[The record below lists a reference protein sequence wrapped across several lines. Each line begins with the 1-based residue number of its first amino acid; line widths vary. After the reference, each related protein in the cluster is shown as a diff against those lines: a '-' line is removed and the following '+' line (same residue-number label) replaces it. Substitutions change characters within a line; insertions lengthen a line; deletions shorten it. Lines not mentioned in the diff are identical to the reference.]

1 MLCRGIEIL
10 FQDIARGIGEDLILV
25 FFSRSGRKSKRWI
38 VPSRSNGVKIILER
52 WVRFSFSENA

>member
-38 VPSRSNGVKIILER
+38 VPSRRNGVKIILER
-52 WVRFSFSENA
+52 